1 MPRDSVVGREV
12 HNDAFVA
19 PGRLVTRPPV
29 LGAPDLDE
37 ELNYPRT

>member
-12 HNDAFVA
+12 DNDALVA
-19 PGRLVTRPPV
+19 TGRLVTRPPV
-29 LGAPDLDE
+29 LGASNLDE